1 MQHATNRITISFV
14 LIYPALFR
22 LIPWFPT
29 FCVLRGRQHKNTS
42 DPAVRKRYGYLGAF
56 TGIVLNIL
64 LFLGKLIAG
73 ILSGGISVIADAF
86 NNLSD
91 AGSSIMTF
99 VGFKMAGMPADSEHP
114 YGHGRMEYVS
124 GIIIS
129 FIIMMMGF
137 ELGKSSV
144 EKIFSPEK
152 SEFSIL
158 AVSVL
163 GASLLVKLWMALF
176 NTKLG
181 RKIDSA
187 TMKAA
192 AADSL
197 SDCISTSVVI
207 ICMFIQLFSGFEL
220 DSYAGIVVALF
231 ILYTGFNTFKESLTP
246 LLGTKPKKELVEE
259 IENTVM
265 NYDGIVG
272 VHDLMVHDYG
282 VGRMVI
288 SLHAEISSKTDIM
301 LAHEL
306 IDLIE
311 DDLRE
316 KYRCSVTIHMD
327 PVVVDD
333 EKADE
338 VKKVVLDIIKNIDN
352 SLTIH
357 DFRITDGVSRIN
369 VIFDLVT
376 PFGFRYKDGEL
387 ALMIKNAIAE
397 KDGRLNAVIT
407 VERSMC

>member
-1 MQHATNRITISFV
+1 MTNLLIKLFV
-14 LIYPALFR
+14 KDS
-22 LIPWFPT
+22 
-29 FCVLRGRQHKNTS
+29 KNTS

-152 SEFSIL
+152 AEFSIL

-220 DSYAGIVVALF
+220 DSYAGIIVALF
-231 ILYTGFNTFKESLTP
+231 ILYTGFNTFKDSLTP

-333 EKADE
+333 QKADE
-338 VKKVVLDIIKNIDN
+338 VKKVVLDIIKNIDS

>member
-1 MQHATNRITISFV
+1 MTNLLIKLFV
-14 LIYPALFR
+14 KDS
-22 LIPWFPT
+22 
-29 FCVLRGRQHKNTS
+29 KNTS

-144 EKIFSPEK
+144 EKIFSPKK

-220 DSYAGIVVALF
+220 DAYAGIVVALF
-231 ILYTGFNTFKESLTP
+231 ILYTGFSTFKESLTP

-333 EKADE
+333 KKADE
-338 VKKVVLDIIKNIDN
+338 VKKVVLDIIKNIDSN
-352 SLTIH
+352 LTIH

-376 PFGFRYKDGEL
+376 PFGFKYKDGEL

>member
-1 MQHATNRITISFV
+1 MTNLLIKLFV
-14 LIYPALFR
+14 KDS
-22 LIPWFPT
+22 
-29 FCVLRGRQHKNTS
+29 KNTS

-220 DSYAGIVVALF
+220 DSYAGIIVALF
-231 ILYTGFNTFKESLTP
+231 IH
-246 LLGTKPKKELVEE
+246 
-259 IENTVM
+259 
-265 NYDGIVG
+265 NY
-272 VHDLMVHDYG
+272 
-282 VGRMVI
+282 R
-288 SLHAEISSKTDIM
+288 
-301 LAHEL
+301 
-306 IDLIE
+306 
-311 DDLRE
+311 
-316 KYRCSVTIHMD
+316 IHMYRNT
-327 PVVVDD
+327 
-333 EKADE
+333 AS
-338 VKKVVLDIIKNIDN
+338 VLFPEIVLYKIYKLVCKHYICFTAYFGMERYYH
-352 SLTIH
+352 SAYTLIMHHKIVYALLSTI
-357 DFRITDGVSRIN
+357 S
-369 VIFDLVT
+369 
-376 PFGFRYKDGEL
+376 
-387 ALMIKNAIAE
+387 ALP
-397 KDGRLNAVIT
+397 T
-407 VERSMC
+407 VFQG

>member
-1 MQHATNRITISFV
+1 MTNLLIKLFV
-14 LIYPALFR
+14 KDS
-22 LIPWFPT
+22 
-29 FCVLRGRQHKNTS
+29 KNTS

-137 ELGKSSV
+137 ELGESSV

-220 DSYAGIVVALF
+220 DSYAGIIVALF
-231 ILYTGFNTFKESLTP
+231 ILYTGFNTFKDSLTP

-333 EKADE
+333 QKADE

>member
-1 MQHATNRITISFV
+1 MTNLLIKLFV
-14 LIYPALFR
+14 KDS
-22 LIPWFPT
+22 
-29 FCVLRGRQHKNTS
+29 KNTS

-152 SEFSIL
+152 PEFSIL

-220 DSYAGIVVALF
+220 DSYAGIIVALF

-333 EKADE
+333 KKADE
-338 VKKVVLDIIKNIDN
+338 VKKVVLDIIKNIDSN
-352 SLTIH
+352 LTIH

>member
-1 MQHATNRITISFV
+1 MTNLLIKLFV
-14 LIYPALFR
+14 KDS
-22 LIPWFPT
+22 
-29 FCVLRGRQHKNTS
+29 KNTS

-137 ELGKSSV
+137 ELGKRSV

-220 DSYAGIVVALF
+220 DSYAGIIVALF

-333 EKADE
+333 KKADE
-338 VKKVVLDIIKNIDN
+338 VKKVVLDIIKNIDS

>member
-1 MQHATNRITISFV
+1 
-14 LIYPALFR
+14 
-22 LIPWFPT
+22 
-29 FCVLRGRQHKNTS
+29 
-42 DPAVRKRYGYLGAF
+42 
-56 TGIVLNIL
+56 
-64 LFLGKLIAG
+64 
-73 ILSGGISVIADAF
+73 
-86 NNLSD
+86 
-91 AGSSIMTF
+91 
-99 VGFKMAGMPADSEHP
+99 
-114 YGHGRMEYVS
+114 
-124 GIIIS
+124 
-129 FIIMMMGF
+129 
-137 ELGKSSV
+137 
-144 EKIFSPEK
+144 
-152 SEFSIL
+152 
-158 AVSVL
+158 
-163 GASLLVKLWMALF
+163 
-176 NTKLG
+176 
-181 RKIDSA
+181 
-187 TMKAA
+187 
-192 AADSL
+192 
-197 SDCISTSVVI
+197 
-207 ICMFIQLFSGFEL
+207 
-220 DSYAGIVVALF
+220 
-231 ILYTGFNTFKESLTP
+231 
-246 LLGTKPKKELVEE
+246 
-259 IENTVM
+259 M
-265 NYDGIVG
+265 NYNGIVG

-333 EKADE
+333 KKADE
-338 VKKVVLDIIKNIDN
+338 VKKVVLDIIKNIDS

>member
-1 MQHATNRITISFV
+1 MTNLLIKLFV
-14 LIYPALFR
+14 KDS
-22 LIPWFPT
+22 
-29 FCVLRGRQHKNTS
+29 KNTS

-152 SEFSIL
+152 SKFSIL

-220 DSYAGIVVALF
+220 DSYAGIIVALF

-333 EKADE
+333 KKADE
-338 VKKVVLDIIKNIDN
+338 VKKVVLDIIKNIDS

>member
-1 MQHATNRITISFV
+1 MTNLLIKLFV
-14 LIYPALFR
+14 
-22 LIPWFPT
+22 
-29 FCVLRGRQHKNTS
+29 KDSENTS

-144 EKIFSPEK
+144 EKISSPEK

-220 DSYAGIVVALF
+220 DSYAGIIVALF
-231 ILYTGFNTFKESLTP
+231 ILYTGFNTFKDSLTP

-333 EKADE
+333 QKADE

>member
-1 MQHATNRITISFV
+1 MTNLLIKLFV
-14 LIYPALFR
+14 KDS
-22 LIPWFPT
+22 
-29 FCVLRGRQHKNTS
+29 KNTS

-152 SEFSIL
+152 SEFRIL

-220 DSYAGIVVALF
+220 DSYAGIIVALF
-231 ILYTGFNTFKESLTP
+231 ILYTGFNTFKDSLTP

-333 EKADE
+333 QKADE

>member
-1 MQHATNRITISFV
+1 MTNLLIKLFV
-14 LIYPALFR
+14 KDS
-22 LIPWFPT
+22 
-29 FCVLRGRQHKNTS
+29 KNTS

-152 SEFSIL
+152 SEFGIL

-220 DSYAGIVVALF
+220 DAYAGIVVALF
-231 ILYTGFNTFKESLTP
+231 ILYTGFNTFKDSLTP
-246 LLGTKPKKELVEE
+246 LLGAKPKKELVEE

>member
-1 MQHATNRITISFV
+1 MTNLLIKLFV
-14 LIYPALFR
+14 KDS
-22 LIPWFPT
+22 
-29 FCVLRGRQHKNTS
+29 KNTS

-152 SEFSIL
+152 AEFSIL

-220 DSYAGIVVALF
+220 DSYAGIIVALF

-333 EKADE
+333 KKADE
-338 VKKVVLDIIKNIDN
+338 VKKVVLDIIKNIDS

-387 ALMIKNAIAE
+387 AFMIKNAIAE

>member
-1 MQHATNRITISFV
+1 MTNLLIKLFV
-14 LIYPALFR
+14 KDS
-22 LIPWFPT
+22 
-29 FCVLRGRQHKNTS
+29 KNTS

-144 EKIFSPEK
+144 EKIFSSEK

-220 DSYAGIVVALF
+220 DSYAGIIVALF

-333 EKADE
+333 KKADE
-338 VKKVVLDIIKNIDN
+338 VKKVVLDIIKNIDS

-387 ALMIKNAIAE
+387 AFMIKNAIAE

>member
-1 MQHATNRITISFV
+1 MDLTQLLLRLFV
-14 LIYPALFR
+14 KDYR
-22 LIPWFPT
+22 
-29 FCVLRGRQHKNTS
+29 NTE
-42 DPAVRKRYGYLGAF
+42 DPAVRTRYGKLA
-56 TGIVLNIL
+56 GIVGIVCNVL
-64 LFLGKLIAG
+64 LSAGKLLAG
-73 ILSGGISVIADAF
+73 TLSGAVSITADGL
-86 NNLSD
+86 NNLTD
-91 AGSSIMTF
+91 AASSLVTLL
-99 VGFKMAGMPADSEHP
+99 GFRLAERPADEEHP
-114 YGHGRMEYVS
+114 FGHARMEYLSGLFVS
-124 GIIIS
+124 VLILLVGAELARSS
-129 FIIMMMGF
+129 F
-137 ELGKSSV
+137 
-144 EKIFSPEK
+144 EKILHPEPVAFSAL
-152 SEFSIL
+152 SF
-158 AVSVL
+158 AVL
-163 GASLLVKLWMALF
+163 GASILVKLWMALF

-220 DSYAGIVVALF
+220 DSYAGIIVALF
-231 ILYTGFNTFKESLTP
+231 ILYTGFNTFKDSLTP

-333 EKADE
+333 QKADE

>member
-1 MQHATNRITISFV
+1 MTNLLIKLFV
-14 LIYPALFR
+14 KDS
-22 LIPWFPT
+22 
-29 FCVLRGRQHKNTS
+29 KNTS

-144 EKIFSPEK
+144 EKIFSPKK

-220 DSYAGIVVALF
+220 DSYAGIIVALF

-246 LLGTKPKKELVEE
+246 LLGAKPKKELVEE

-333 EKADE
+333 QKADE

>member
-1 MQHATNRITISFV
+1 MTNLLIKLFV
-14 LIYPALFR
+14 KDS
-22 LIPWFPT
+22 
-29 FCVLRGRQHKNTS
+29 KNTS

-152 SEFSIL
+152 LEFSIL

-220 DSYAGIVVALF
+220 DSYAGIIVALF

-246 LLGTKPKKELVEE
+246 LLGAKPKKELVEE

-333 EKADE
+333 KKADE
-338 VKKVVLDIIKNIDN
+338 VKKVVLDIIKNIDS

>member
-1 MQHATNRITISFV
+1 MTNLLIKLFV
-14 LIYPALFR
+14 KDS
-22 LIPWFPT
+22 
-29 FCVLRGRQHKNTS
+29 KNTS

-152 SEFSIL
+152 SEFRIL

-220 DSYAGIVVALF
+220 DAYAGIVVALF
-231 ILYTGFNTFKESLTP
+231 ILYTGFSTFKESLTP

-333 EKADE
+333 KKADE
-338 VKKVVLDIIKNIDN
+338 VKKVVLDIIKNIDSN
-352 SLTIH
+352 LTIH

>member
-1 MQHATNRITISFV
+1 MDLTQLLLRLFV
-14 LIYPALFR
+14 KDYR
-22 LIPWFPT
+22 
-29 FCVLRGRQHKNTS
+29 NTE
-42 DPAVRKRYGYLGAF
+42 DPAVRTRYGKLA
-56 TGIVLNIL
+56 GIVGIVCNVL
-64 LFLGKLIAG
+64 LSAGKL
-73 ILSGGISVIADAF
+73 SGAVSITADGL
-86 NNLSD
+86 NNLTD
-91 AGSSIMTF
+91 AASSLVTLL
-99 VGFKMAGMPADSEHP
+99 GFRLAERPADEEHP
-114 YGHGRMEYVS
+114 FGHARMEYLSGLFVS
-124 GIIIS
+124 VLILLVGAELARSS
-129 FIIMMMGF
+129 F
-137 ELGKSSV
+137 
-144 EKIFSPEK
+144 EKILHPEPVAFSAL
-152 SEFSIL
+152 SF
-158 AVSVL
+158 AVL
-163 GASLLVKLWMALF
+163 GASILVKLWMALF

-220 DSYAGIVVALF
+220 DSYAGIIVALF

-333 EKADE
+333 KKADE
-338 VKKVVLDIIKNIDN
+338 VKKVVLDIIKNIDSN
-352 SLTIH
+352 LTIH

>member
-1 MQHATNRITISFV
+1 MTNLLIKLFV
-14 LIYPALFR
+14 KDS
-22 LIPWFPT
+22 
-29 FCVLRGRQHKNTS
+29 KNTS
-42 DPAVRKRYGYLGAF
+42 DPVVRKRYGYLGAF

-73 ILSGGISVIADAF
+73 ILSGGIAVIADAF

-152 SEFSIL
+152 SEFSIM
-158 AVSVL
+158 AVCVL

-181 RKIDSA
+181 KRIDSN

-207 ICMFIQLFSGFEL
+207 ICMFIQLFTGFDL
-220 DSYAGIVVALF
+220 DAYAGIVVALF
-231 ILYTGFNTFKESLTP
+231 ILYTGFNTFRESLTP
-246 LLGTKPKKELVEE
+246 LLGTKPKKELVDE

-265 NYDGIVG
+265 SYPGIVG

-282 VGRMVI
+282 VGKMVI
-288 SLHAEISSKTDIM
+288 SLHAEVSCTMNIM
-301 LAHEL
+301 NAHEL

-327 PVVVDD
+327 PVVVND
-333 EKADE
+333 EKVDE
-338 VKKVVLDIIKNIDN
+338 IKKTVLDIIKGIDN

-376 PFGFRYKDGEL
+376 PFGFRYNDGEL
-387 ALMIKNAIAE
+387 ASMVKNAVSE
-397 KDGRLNAVIT
+397 KDNRLNAVIT

>member
-1 MQHATNRITISFV
+1 MTNLLIKLFV
-14 LIYPALFR
+14 KDS
-22 LIPWFPT
+22 
-29 FCVLRGRQHKNTS
+29 KNTS

-144 EKIFSPEK
+144 AKIFSPEK

-220 DSYAGIVVALF
+220 DSYAGIIVALF
-231 ILYTGFNTFKESLTP
+231 ILYTGFNTFKDSLTP

-333 EKADE
+333 QKADE

>member
-1 MQHATNRITISFV
+1 MTNLLIKLFV
-14 LIYPALFR
+14 KDS
-22 LIPWFPT
+22 
-29 FCVLRGRQHKNTS
+29 KNTS

-64 LFLGKLIAG
+64 LFFGKLIAG

-137 ELGKSSV
+137 ELGKSSD

-197 SDCISTSVVI
+197 SDCISTLVVI

-220 DSYAGIVVALF
+220 DSYAGIIVALF

-246 LLGTKPKKELVEE
+246 LLGAKPKKELVEE

-333 EKADE
+333 QKADE
-338 VKKVVLDIIKNIDN
+338 VKKVVLDIIKNIDS

>member
-1 MQHATNRITISFV
+1 MTNLLIKLFV
-14 LIYPALFR
+14 KDS
-22 LIPWFPT
+22 
-29 FCVLRGRQHKNTS
+29 KNTS

-152 SEFSIL
+152 SKFSIL

-265 NYDGIVG
+265 SYDGIVG

-333 EKADE
+333 KKADE
-338 VKKVVLDIIKNIDN
+338 AKKVVLDIIKNIDS

>member
-1 MQHATNRITISFV
+1 MTNLLIKLFV
-14 LIYPALFR
+14 KDS
-22 LIPWFPT
+22 
-29 FCVLRGRQHKNTS
+29 KNTS

-144 EKIFSPEK
+144 ETIFSPEK

-220 DSYAGIVVALF
+220 DSYAGIIVALF

-333 EKADE
+333 KKADE
-338 VKKVVLDIIKNIDN
+338 VKKVVLDIIKNIDSN
-352 SLTIH
+352 LTIH

>member
-1 MQHATNRITISFV
+1 MTNLLIKLFV
-14 LIYPALFR
+14 KDS
-22 LIPWFPT
+22 
-29 FCVLRGRQHKNTS
+29 KNTS

-73 ILSGGISVIADAF
+73 ILAGGISVIADAF

-152 SEFSIL
+152 SEFIIL

-176 NTKLG
+176 NKKLG

-220 DSYAGIVVALF
+220 DAYAGIVVALF
-231 ILYTGFNTFKESLTP
+231 ILYTGFSTFKESLTP

-333 EKADE
+333 KKADE
-338 VKKVVLDIIKNIDN
+338 VKKVVLDIIKNIDS

>member
-1 MQHATNRITISFV
+1 M
-14 LIYPALFR
+14 
-22 LIPWFPT
+22 
-29 FCVLRGRQHKNTS
+29 
-42 DPAVRKRYGYLGAF
+42 
-56 TGIVLNIL
+56 
-64 LFLGKLIAG
+64 
-73 ILSGGISVIADAF
+73 
-86 NNLSD
+86 
-91 AGSSIMTF
+91 
-99 VGFKMAGMPADSEHP
+99 
-114 YGHGRMEYVS
+114 
-124 GIIIS
+124 
-129 FIIMMMGF
+129 
-137 ELGKSSV
+137 
-144 EKIFSPEK
+144 
-152 SEFSIL
+152 
-158 AVSVL
+158 
-163 GASLLVKLWMALF
+163 KLWMALF

-220 DSYAGIVVALF
+220 DSYAGIIVALF

-333 EKADE
+333 KKADE
-338 VKKVVLDIIKNIDN
+338 VKKVVLDIIKNIDS

-387 ALMIKNAIAE
+387 AFMIKNAIAE

>member
-1 MQHATNRITISFV
+1 MTNLLIKLFV
-14 LIYPALFR
+14 KDS
-22 LIPWFPT
+22 
-29 FCVLRGRQHKNTS
+29 KNTS

-220 DSYAGIVVALF
+220 DSYAGIIVALF

-246 LLGTKPKKELVEE
+246 LLGAKPKKELVEE

-333 EKADE
+333 QKADE
-338 VKKVVLDIIKNIDN
+338 VKRWFLI
-352 SLTIH
+352 
-357 DFRITDGVSRIN
+357 
-369 VIFDLVT
+369 
-376 PFGFRYKDGEL
+376 
-387 ALMIKNAIAE
+387 
-397 KDGRLNAVIT
+397 
-407 VERSMC
+407 